1 MVPPQVVLPNSVGA
15 PQLLAPPGEVYLPSF
30 VMNSLPPGR
39 VARALT
45 YMDWSYGTPGGPKQ
59 KLLVTPRLVAAVR
72 NGTWPG
78 VFAVKRVDPA
88 NRALRR
94 LINALDAPPA
104 AGSSKNVS
112 VDSLAAA
119 APVVNADVGASVEP
133 AQHDSRSSAVPC
145 THANGCCK
153 RHPKSCAAGRRT
165 PPKGAEHRKGVEHR
179 IK

>member
-1 MVPPQVVLPNSVGA
+1 MRSSILDLLLLFNARLFTCNA
-15 PQLLAPPGEVYLPSF
+15 P
-30 VMNSLPPGR
+30 
-39 VARALT
+39 
-45 YMDWSYGTPGGPKQ
+45 
-59 KLLVTPRLVAAVR
+59 VR
-72 NGTWPG
+72 NKTNNCRIMPQRS
-78 VFAVKRVDPA
+78 FAVKRVDPA

-104 AGSSKNVS
+104 AGSSRNVS
-112 VDSLAAA
+112 ADSLAAA
-119 APVVNADVGASVEP
+119 APVVDADVGASVEP